1 MPNQFVEPN
10 DIASRSTGFGIIP
23 VQLWAGEAPKHTDT
37 FPPAPGVS
45 FEKYEVFSVNSAGQA
60 IKFDPTAA
68 PETADGANKP
78 VGFTAQ
84 AFPVGAMGVA
94 GYTSGAPNHE
104 VLKWP
109 ESLDTYAKRRVA
121 FLGTPMF
128 IGELN
133 RKPVV

>member
-1 MPNQFVEPN
+1 MANTFVEPN
-10 DIASRSTGFGIIP
+10 DIAHRATGYGQIP
-23 VQLWAGEAPKHTDT
+23 IQLWAGEAPKHTDT
-37 FPPAPGVS
+37 FPPAPGVA
-45 FEKYEVFSVNSAGQA
+45 FEKYEVFAVNAAGQA
-60 IKFDPTAA
+60 IKFDPAGS
-68 PETADGANKP
+68 DGAEKP

-84 AFPVGAMGVA
+84 AFAAGAKGVA

-109 ESLDTYAKRRVA
+109 SSLDTYAKRRVA